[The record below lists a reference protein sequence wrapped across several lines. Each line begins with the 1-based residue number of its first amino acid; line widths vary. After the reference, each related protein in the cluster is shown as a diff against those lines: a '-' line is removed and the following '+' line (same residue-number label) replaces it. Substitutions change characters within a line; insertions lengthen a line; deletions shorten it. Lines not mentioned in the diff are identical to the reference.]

1 MAPDTQT
8 IDFDTTRNAQDLA
21 LAVPFGSY
29 VSWPESERAVGE
41 TLSAAIKRADL
52 DDDDDEDE
60 DDFDEEG
67 EEEDEFEDEDE
78 DEDEDEEEDEDDD
91 EDDDEDEDEDLDDED
106 EEDDDDDDVKPLS
119 VKWRRA
125 R

>member
-8 IDFDTTRNAQDLA
+8 VDFDTTCNAQGLA
-21 LAVPFGSY
+21 LAGPFGGY
-29 VSWPESERAVGE
+29 VSFPESERAVSE
-41 TLSAAIKRADL
+41 TVSAAIKRVDL
-52 DDDDDEDE
+52 DDDEDDDEEEDA

-67 EEEDEFEDEDE
+67 EEEDEFEDED
-78 DEDEDEEEDEDDD
+78 DDDEEDEDDD
-91 EDDDEDEDEDLDDED
+91 EEEDDDLDDED
-106 EEDDDDDDVKPLS
+106 EEEDDDVEPLS

>member
-8 IDFDTTRNAQDLA
+8 VDFDTICNAQGLT
-21 LAVPFGSY
+21 LAVPSGGPISY
-29 VSWPESERAVGE
+29 PESERAVSE
-41 TLSAAIKRADL
+41 TVSAAIKRVDL
-52 DDDDDEDE
+52 DDDDDDEEEDV

-67 EEEDEFEDEDE
+67 EEEDEFEDDE
-78 DEDEDEEEDEDDD
+78 DED
-91 EDDDEDEDEDLDDED
+91 EDDDEDEDEDDDLDDED
-106 EEDDDDDDVKPLS
+106 EEEDDDVEPLS